1 MVNRLFWQKIKHYHT
16 RTRNLRSVSPW
27 LLQVLRMI
35 FNFNNEI
42 KDEIGKLIFA
52 FLKLCFEAIVYWIV
66 YVAFRGDAI
75 LVELYLKR
83 EKNFICSFSLA
94 VTAIFFI
101 SEIILL
107 WSLNLCSR
115 FSSAILWFYSPNFL
129 SSCNTTAVQRPLEI
143 KLTNYKNNNKQKKQE
158 LDFP

>member
-1 MVNRLFWQKIKHYHT
+1 MLFW
-16 RTRNLRSVSPW
+16 SCV
-27 LLQVLRMI
+27 
-35 FNFNNEI
+35 
-42 KDEIGKLIFA
+42 
-52 FLKLCFEAIVYWIV
+52 LKLLLNWIV
-66 YVAFRGDAI
+66 YVAVRGDAM

-83 EKNFICSFSLA
+83 EKNVICLFSLA
-94 VTAIFFI
+94 VTAIIFI

-143 KLTNYKNNNKQKKQE
+143 KLTNYKNNNKQKNWIFRRIFLGIFVVTSKVQIIKKSSGFHQQIFRFNFHRE
-158 LDFP
+158 NFCNLIKPVS